1 MAKSLPGL
9 LTHNE
14 SVNQGGEKP
23 DAPVVPQLR
32 FNHPLS
38 PNRVVGHVRLSLRT
52 LRRLQKKYSVSIND
66 IALCVVAGG
75 LKHHLLA
82 LGELPEEDIQGMM
95 PVDIRRAREDG
106 TIGNH
111 VTMAK
116 VPLFTTLRGTKDRLL
131 AINAIT
137 RERKATSRKKTGKAP
152 LAIELV
158 EDIHP
163 ALILWL
169 GNWLV
174 KSGKIDSLPQPT
186 NTVVT
191 NVPGIKGRAWL
202 GGSELVDY
210 LGFGPL
216 GPNLGLFHTV
226 SSTTKHINISFL
238 STPEFMEDGE
248 AYRKALEKSWQQVR
262 RL

>member
-1 MAKSLPGL
+1 
-9 LTHNE
+9 
-14 SVNQGGEKP
+14 
-23 DAPVVPQLR
+23 
-32 FNHPLS
+32 
-38 PNRVVGHVRLSLRT
+38 VGHVRLSMRT
-52 LRRLQKKYSVSIND
+52 LRRLEAKYSVSIND

-75 LKHHLLA
+75 IRHYLDG
-82 LGELPEEDIQGMM
+82 LGELPADEAQGMM
-95 PVDIRRAREDG
+95 PVDIRRAGEDG

-116 VPLFTTLRGTKDRLL
+116 VPLHTNLRGAKERLL
-131 AINAIT
+131 AINAVT
-137 RERKATSRKKTGKAP
+137 RQKKSEARGGKGSSK
-152 LAIELV
+152 LALELV

-163 ALILWL
+163 ALVLWL

-174 KSGKIDSLPQPT
+174 RSGHIDRLPQPT

-191 NVPGIKGRAWL
+191 NVPGMAGRAWL
-202 GGSELVDY
+202 GGAELVDY

-226 SSTTKHINISFL
+226 SSTAKHVNISFL
-238 STPEFMEDGE
+238 STPEFLDDGE
-248 AYRKALEKSWQQVR
+248 AYRLALEKSWRQVR